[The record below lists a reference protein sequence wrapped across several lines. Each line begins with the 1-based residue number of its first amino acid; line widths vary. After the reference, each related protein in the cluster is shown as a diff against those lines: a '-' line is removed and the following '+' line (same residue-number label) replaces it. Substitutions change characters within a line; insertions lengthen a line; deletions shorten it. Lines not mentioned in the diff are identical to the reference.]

1 MAHAK
6 RDYELSSADYDFWN
20 VRAPV
25 MSAVRSAALTW
36 VGLCCP
42 AVLPCQH
49 QSLRDSLIK
58 VEVLLMPVAS
68 ALWLVGRMSGFQFQS
83 I

>member
-1 MAHAK
+1 MPAGCCQVAHAK

-36 VGLCCP
+36 VSFATLP
-42 AVLPCQH
+42 A
-49 QSLRDSLIK
+49 
-58 VEVLLMPVAS
+58 
-68 ALWLVGRMSGFQFQS
+68 
-83 I
+83 

>member
-1 MAHAK
+1 MPVGGCQVAHAK

-36 VGLCCP
+36 VRLCYHSG
-42 AVLPCQH
+42 VKLSKSRSWN
-49 QSLRDSLIK
+49 SLTA
-58 VEVLLMPVAS
+58 EAS
-68 ALWLVGRMSGFQFQS
+68 ALIIVSRFVYGDFAMN
-83 I
+83 